1 MTAVGPGDLVLNKT
15 CLSGLSLWSWRS
27 QGEITIAL
35 QKSRFCWYV
44 VFVKCTSLIR
54 ANWFFLPN
62 CKLGGKGLLWV
73 SDGSHPWPDLQHQ
86 SPKFRPADPLYS
98 FALSSHSTSLPQRPD
113 WLLGPSSICGRSC
126 LWAFGQ
132 VSPLFKTLPP
142 PPPFLQILP
151 KLWGP
156 TQLYF
161 LSSELT
167 RHFYPHHAMKDRTA
181 VQLAGEVDSGAVL
194 PVWPWLGAF
203 LSLHFFIYKNGN
215 NNCI

>member
-1 MTAVGPGDLVLNKT
+1 MLYSWNAQVSSEQTDFF
-15 CLSGLSLWSWRS
+15 CLTVNLEEKVSCESRMAAIRGLTFS
-27 QGEITIAL
+27 
-35 QKSRFCWYV
+35 
-44 VFVKCTSLIR
+44 TS
-54 ANWFFLPN
+54 
-62 CKLGGKGLLWV
+62 
-73 SDGSHPWPDLQHQ
+73 HQ
-86 SPKFRPADPLYS
+86 SSVQQTHSIL
-98 FALSSHSTSLPQRPD
+98 SHSLPTAQAFLRGQTDCSVPQV
-113 WLLGPSSICGRSC
+113 SGRFC
-126 LWAFGQ
+126 LWAFGH